1 MNRYI
6 VDSPIGPIGL
16 QCEDDVII
24 ATCFNPQYESFERMN
39 LPFQIED
46 KLNAYFNKKE
56 PILNLP
62 IRLIG
67 TPFQRRVW
75 EAIATIPF
83 GHTLSY
89 KQIGDQLGS
98 KAYQAIGQA
107 CGKNPIPL
115 IIPCHRVIA
124 HDGSLGGFSGDIE
137 IKKKLLELEGIRF
150 H

>member
-1 MNRYI
+1 VN
-6 VDSPIGPIGL
+6 
-16 QCEDDVII
+16 
-24 ATCFNPQYESFERMN
+24 A
-39 LPFQIED
+39 PFQIED